1 MPLREEALA
10 SGRPGGLTRTDAI
23 MHLSP
28 PVVQEELATIVHAIE
43 TSTLD
48 AERKH
53 NYDRRCEA
61 PTVTSVAKAS
71 RDSFVRLRR
80 TSTRASKSESETAV
94 GRRCRFASAT
104 SVLYESNPDVFPQ
117 AAGKLH
123 WEARSARE
131 QKLLRTGRPCGS
143 FARRET
149 LMEEHGEV

>member
-1 MPLREEALA
+1 MAAARH
-10 SGRPGGLTRTDAI
+10 T
-23 MHLSP
+23 
-28 PVVQEELATIVHAIE
+28 
-43 TSTLD
+43 
-48 AERKH
+48 
-53 NYDRRCEA
+53 
-61 PTVTSVAKAS
+61 
-71 RDSFVRLRR
+71 
-80 TSTRASKSESETAV
+80 ESEKAV
-94 GRRCRFASAT
+94 ARSFRFASAT